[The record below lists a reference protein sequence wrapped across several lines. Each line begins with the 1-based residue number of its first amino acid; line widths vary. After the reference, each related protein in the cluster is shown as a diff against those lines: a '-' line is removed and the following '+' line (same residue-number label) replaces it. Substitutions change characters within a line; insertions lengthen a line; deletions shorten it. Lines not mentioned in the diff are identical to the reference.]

1 MDALRDHLRNDLRH
15 DRDDH
20 RVRCNVNRRDHR
32 VMDDRH
38 VNRKCDLW
46 DDDHR
51 LPLDDRHRM
60 DFRGVDDLKL
70 GVNLDVSR
78 DHRMNAQL
86 GDHLMDD
93 DHRDVLGDL
102 RKNVMDDRNDL
113 MMVVNLL
120 NRNCALHDQNLD
132 AKMDGNLYPRM
143 NVMDDLNLDASRANR
158 NCALHDQM
166 KDVNLDA
173 MSHRV
178 KLTGDRSTSCD
189 RMSRDHLRCDHLM
202 MRHHDTNRMDVRN
215 LDVKMKIH
223 HVNHPK
229 MDVRMHLNR
238 ESHLMMVCRK
248 MI

>member
-1 MDALRDHLRNDLRH
+1 M
-15 DRDDH
+15 
-20 RVRCNVNRRDHR
+20 
-32 VMDDRH
+32 
-38 VNRKCDLW
+38 
-46 DDDHR
+46 
-51 LPLDDRHRM
+51 
-60 DFRGVDDLKL
+60 
-70 GVNLDVSR
+70 
-78 DHRMNAQL
+78 
-86 GDHLMDD
+86 
-93 DHRDVLGDL
+93 
-102 RKNVMDDRNDL
+102 NVMDDRNDL

-189 RMSRDHLRCDHLM
+189 RMSHDHLRYDHLK
-202 MRHHDTNRMDVRN
+202 MRHRDTNRMDEKN
-215 LDVKMKIH
+215 LDGTNPGAKMMIH
-223 HVNHPK
+223 QK
-229 MDVRMHLNR
+229 MDDPMKVGPKTGD
-238 ESHLMMVCRK
+238 RK